1 MENEKLKVS
10 DFSELIGCSQKTV
23 YALIKRGE
31 VKAVNEVIRGRKMT
45 FVIATNEQIE
55 EFKKLYGKE
64 TVNELDCNENVT
76 NENYIDGEIV
86 STPDKMENILDKF
99 IELQNTFNAQLLNV
113 NEELVKYKSQ
123 VPLLSYKA
131 DREGMYINE
140 INQLKKDNEG
150 YKRKL
155 TILLTFTI
163 TLIMLF
169 GFYVVF
175 KLFIR

>member
-1 MENEKLKVS
+1 MENEKWKVS
-10 DFSELIGCSQKTV
+10 DFSELVGCSQKTV

-31 VKAVNEVIRGRKMT
+31 LKTVNEVIRGRKMT
-45 FVIATNEQIE
+45 FVIASNEQIE
-55 EFKKLYGKE
+55 EFKKLYGKDMVNESNCKE
-64 TVNELDCNENVT
+64 TVTE
-76 NENYIDGEIV
+76 ENYIEGEIV
-86 STPDKMENILDKF
+86 STSDKTENILDKF
-99 IELQNTFNAQLLNV
+99 IELQNTFNAQLMNV

-163 TLIMLF
+163 TLITILF
-169 GFYVVF
+169 LYASY
-175 KLFIR
+175 KYFIH